1 MLEKKRAFA
10 AEMVHGSQWTPCWLG
25 PGLWSLRRWGCGWS
39 GSSSSGHAWPS
50 NGELGSCDFIWP
62 FHMDNFN
69 YKVWLNW
76 ECGRFVNTTYRP
88 NWYGTWQRFP
98 ISLQQIWHA
107 SLALAHQ
114 EVLSRARRVS
124 QRIQGFLEPLGEQKR
139 TLLRN
144 WEFRPLESGTYLCS
158 VDAQL
163 HHTYCI
169 SDSNQT

>member
-1 MLEKKRAFA
+1 MNSLL
-10 AEMVHGSQWTPCWLG
+10 VGT
-25 PGLWSLRRWGCGWS
+25 WSLI
-39 GSSSSGHAWPS
+39 SSEVRVWV
-50 NGELGSCDFIWP
+50 EREFLFGSCLAKQWRAWFVW
-62 FHMDNFN
+62 FHLALSHGQLQLQSVAELRVRQICK
-69 YKVWLNW
+69 Y
-76 ECGRFVNTTYRP
+76 YIP
-88 NWYGTWQRFP
+88 SNWYGTWQRFP